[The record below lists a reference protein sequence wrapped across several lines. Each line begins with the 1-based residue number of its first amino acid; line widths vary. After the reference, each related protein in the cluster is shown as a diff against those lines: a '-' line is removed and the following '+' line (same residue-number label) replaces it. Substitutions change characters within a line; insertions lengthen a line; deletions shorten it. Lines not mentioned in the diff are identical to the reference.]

1 MTDGGVVF
9 EEAHKASSS
18 RVAQLGLDPI
28 CSTAAQDGQGPG
40 TDSLKKTG
48 LLLSGLIWI
57 PERKMGGIKQVKTG

>member
-1 MTDGGVVF
+1 MPKGTERPSGGSF
-9 EEAHKASSS
+9 E
-18 RVAQLGLDPI
+18 LGLDPI

-57 PERKMGGIKQVKTG
+57 PERKMGGIKQVETG